1 MIHIITQHNLAVF
14 ARRGM
19 NICVTSCHVAPCA
32 SLAGDDVACEPCA
45 VCRKHAGAISPRLS
59 MSRDVSCVYHAVEA
73 EMVTTAP
80 RDSLPRPT
88 CEDKYQRHA
97 CYIHAHRG
105 HVLARRAHLSRSN
118 RSNRSRTLSSSWQ
131 RVSDELRLHIH
142 PRVCTCTR
150 GGSGS
155 GG

>member
-1 MIHIITQHNLAVF
+1 MIHTIIRHSLAVF

-19 NICVTSCHVAPCA
+19 NICVVTSCRVAPCG

-45 VCRKHAGAISPRLS
+45 VCRKHAGVISPRLN

-80 RDSLPRPT
+80 RNSLPRPT

-142 PRVCTCTR
+142 PRVCTRTR
-150 GGSGS
+150 GG
-155 GG
+155 